1 LGVRDFSSTTIFY
14 MNTQQ
19 YSVTQASNYTALAG
33 MIVIALKYFG
43 VDIPAESV
51 VVVIAGGMTLYGII
65 RSIINRYQKG
75 DVTISGAIK

>member
-1 LGVRDFSSTTIFY
+1 
-14 MNTQQ
+14 MNYSITQ
-19 YSVTQASNYTALAG
+19 TSNYTALAG

>member
-1 LGVRDFSSTTIFY
+1 
-14 MNTQQ
+14 MNYSITQ
-19 YSVTQASNYTALAG
+19 TSNYTALAG

-51 VVVIAGGMTLYGII
+51 IVVIAGGMTLYGII